1 MATGV
6 AVVEVVVVVVV
17 VAVVVAKV
25 EIAGMMGVVAVEVTL
40 EEMMVE

>member
-1 MATGV
+1 MAAAVATGV
-6 AVVEVVVVVVV
+6 VVV
-17 VAVVVAKV
+17 VVVAKV